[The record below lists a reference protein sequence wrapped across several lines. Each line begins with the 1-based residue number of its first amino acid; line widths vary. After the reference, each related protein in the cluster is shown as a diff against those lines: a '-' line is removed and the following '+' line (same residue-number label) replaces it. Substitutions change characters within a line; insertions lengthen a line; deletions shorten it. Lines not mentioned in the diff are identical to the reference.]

1 MSAWMRSRWY
11 LWAFAMRIPLAL
23 ASQPR
28 LVLLLYTSWLTVV
41 SMRRGGMEGYTTD
54 TDATTFAGRL
64 DGGVLIGQLG
74 ASMSSV
80 THS

>member
-1 MSAWMRSRWY
+1 
-11 LWAFAMRIPLAL
+11 
-23 ASQPR
+23 
-28 LVLLLYTSWLTVV
+28 
-41 SMRRGGMEGYTTD
+41 MEGYTTD